1 MPRSKRSIENAI
13 TLDGHKLVWW
23 LHREQQ
29 LTTEDGWKGLAI
41 HVRAAD
47 RVRRELHLE
56 YPVLMT
62 PKIGVIGTDRV
73 VINIR
78 PMKVLEH
85 IRCAMADGWD
95 PESRGGQF
103 VYELD
108 ELPN

>member
-1 MPRSKRSIENAI
+1 MPRSKRSIEHAI

-29 LTTEDGWKGLAI
+29 LTTDDGWKGVAI

-47 RVRRELHLE
+47 RVRRELHME

-78 PMKVLEH
+78 PVKVLQH
-85 IRCAMADGWD
+85 IRQAIADGWD

-103 VYELD
+103 IYELD
-108 ELPN
+108 ELPD